1 MTLSRECVVVTL
13 VLLSVHGAGA
23 QSPSPDESRSND
35 DGGVMIRATRLT
47 DPLRPDRFSE
57 LSNRG
62 FVVKVNRL
70 FRF

>member
-13 VLLSVHGAGA
+13 VLLSAHGAWA
-23 QSPSPDESRSND
+23 QSPSPDKSRSTD

-47 DPLRPDRFSE
+47 DPLRSDRFSE

>member
-23 QSPSPDESRSND
+23 QSLSHDESRSND

-47 DPLRPDRFSE
+47 DPLRPGRFSE

>member
-13 VLLSVHGAGA
+13 VLLSAHGAGA
-23 QSPSPDESRSND
+23 QSPSPDKSRSND